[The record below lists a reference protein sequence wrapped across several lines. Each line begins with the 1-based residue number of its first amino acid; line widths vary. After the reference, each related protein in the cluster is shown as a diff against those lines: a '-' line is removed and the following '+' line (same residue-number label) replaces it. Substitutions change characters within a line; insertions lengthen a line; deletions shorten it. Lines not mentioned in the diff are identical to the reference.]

1 MNILINDEF
10 AGAIAEDT
18 IIKTVLAVLKHDEVS
33 EESEVSIVIEDD
45 ARLQELNSQFLGI
58 DAPTDVLSFPSDE
71 VDPDSGVPYLGD
83 IIISKPR
90 AQAQAE
96 DAGHALEAEIQLLI
110 VHGMLHLLGY
120 DHADDEQK
128 REMWDCQKE
137 ILTALDVHLSRLPE

>member
-10 AGAIAEDT
+10 AGAIKEDT
-18 IIKTVLAVLKHDEVS
+18 INKTVLAVLKHEEVS
-33 EESEVSIVIEDD
+33 EESDVSIVIDD
-45 ARLQELNSQFLGI
+45 DTRLQELNSQFLGI

-96 DAGHALEAEIQLLI
+96 EAGHALEAEVQLLI

-120 DHADDEQK
+120 DHADEEQK
-128 REMWDCQKE
+128 REMWDRQKE
-137 ILTALDVHLSRLPE
+137 ILTTLDVHLSRLPD

>member
-1 MNILINDEF
+1 MNIMISDEF
-10 AGAIAEDT
+10 AGSINEET
-18 IIKTVLAVLKHDEVS
+18 IHATVLAVLNHEEVS
-33 EESEVSIVIEDD
+33 EQSEVSIVIDND

-71 VDPDSGVPYLGD
+71 MDPDAGTPYLGD

-90 AQAQAE
+90 AQAQAD

-120 DHADDEQK
+120 DHADAEEKQ
-128 REMWDCQKE
+128 EMWARQKE
-137 ILTALDVHLSRLPE
+137 ILTGLNVQLKRFPE